1 MVIWRFWKK
10 WRNGTFGA
18 GGGDLSLLRR
28 PDGEEDACYCCLVWV
43 FLLYL
48 FSSSPWYCIFNV
60 ALNVF
65 LSSSSLWFLLLLLSL
80 YTFNALWWEILKAW
94 CCLGQAIVGTIILTS
109 FSIDTFTSSF
119 LILVRFM
126 ELVYEELWGLG
137 HIVMVWFFGYVWI
150 MVIGFMDG
158 TGFLCYD
165 VLVWTVDIFCGI
177 GLMAQSS

>member
-43 FLLYL
+43 FLSFFFL
-48 FSSSPWYCIFNV
+48 PWYCTLCV

-65 LSSSSLWFLLLLLSL
+65 LSSSSLWYLLLLLSL

-126 ELVYEELWGLG
+126 ELVYDELWGLG
-137 HIVMVWFFGYVWI
+137 HIVMVWFFWLCLDNGYWFY
-150 MVIGFMDG
+150 GWYW
-158 TGFLCYD
+158 FLCYD
-165 VLVWTVDIFCGI
+165 VLVWTVGIFCGI